1 MRIRTRA
8 GLAWG
13 LLGLYVLLVAAA
25 VALAALNDLWGQIGW
40 IGSSVTF
47 PVVGALIA
55 SRVSGA
61 VGWICLGIGL
71 AVAFAAT
78 CEEYTV
84 YALRTNPGSLPG
96 GTFTALYSTFSW
108 VTFIVPI
115 AVFLVLLFPDGKPPS
130 RRWRPVA
137 WLAVGA
143 AACALTAFALSPG
156 KLDGAPVEADN
167 PVGIDA
173 KGLLNVIAWAGIFSI
188 FACIIASAVSIV
200 VRYRR
205 SRGDERQQLKW
216 FVTAVGLAVG
226 LFFLTWPAGL
236 VSTTLVHAF
245 EVLSLLGWTMLP
257 LAAGIAILRYRLYD
271 IDLVIN
277 KALVFGVLAA
287 FLTAVYV
294 AIVVGFGTL
303 VGRAGGSNVALSI
316 LATAVVA
323 VAFQP
328 VRERARRLANR
339 LVYGHRATPY
349 DVLAQF
355 SEQAAATV
363 PSEELLLQLAR
374 TVGEGTG
381 AARSEV
387 WVRSGDDLRLAAS
400 WPDRSPGRRRMALED
415 GQLPTFAAADRA
427 VAVRHRDELLGALT
441 ITNARGHTPRPA
453 EEKLLS
459 DLAAQAGLVLRN
471 VGLTAELLA
480 RLDDLQASR
489 QRLVS
494 AQDEERRRL
503 ERDLHDGAQ
512 QHLVGLKVKLH
523 LASRQAGETPL
534 KDALASLQADADEA
548 IEALRALAHG
558 IYPPLLAELGLAA
571 AIEAHARK
579 APIDV
584 AVESDGIVR
593 YSEATEAALYFCC
606 LEALQNVTKYAG
618 ASRAVVRLAQSDGRL
633 NLAVSDD
640 GAGFDPAAAVS
651 GAGLQNMSDR
661 VEALGG
667 VLSIVSAQ
675 GQGTTVIASLPL
687 SPMDEPAAER
697 PARALDPH
705 PAAALTPPMSLD

>member
-1 MRIRTRA
+1 MSIRPRA
-8 GLAWG
+8 RLAWA
-13 LLGLYVLLVAAA
+13 LLGVYALLVGVA
-25 VALAALNDLWGQIGW
+25 VVLAALNGFWEPIAW
-40 IGSSVTF
+40 MSSVVTF
-47 PVVGALIA
+47 ALVGALIA
-55 SRVSGA
+55 SRVGGA
-61 VGWICLGIGL
+61 IGWICLAVAL
-71 AVAFAAT
+71 AVALTAA
-78 CEEYTV
+78 CEEYAV

-96 GTFTALYSTFSW
+96 GTFADWYSTFSW

-115 AVFLVLLFPDGKPPS
+115 GVFLVLLFPDGKPPS

-137 WLAVGA
+137 WLAVVA
-143 AACALTAFALSPG
+143 TACALGAMSLAPG
-156 KLDGAPVEADN
+156 KLEGAPVEVEN
-167 PVGIDA
+167 PVGVDA
-173 KGLLNVIAWAGIFSI
+173 KGLLTVIAWAGIFSI
-188 FACIIASAVSIV
+188 FACIIASAASIV

-216 FVTAVGLAVG
+216 FVSAVLLTVS
-226 LFFLTWPAGL
+226 LFFLAWPAGL
-236 VSTTLVHAF
+236 VSDTLPYVLD
-245 EVLSLLGWTMLP
+245 VLSLFGWVTLP
-257 LAAGIAILRYRLYD
+257 LAAGIAIFRYRLYD
-271 IDLVIN
+271 IDVVIN

-294 AIVVGFGTL
+294 AIVVGIGTL
-303 VGRAGGSNVALSI
+303 VGRAGGSNVVLSI

-349 DVLAQF
+349 DVLARF

-363 PSEELLLQLAR
+363 PSEELLPQLAR

-387 WVRSGDDLRLAAS
+387 WVRSADDLRLAAS
-400 WPDRSPGRRRMALED
+400 WPDRSRGRRRLPLED
-415 GQLPTFAAADRA
+415 GQLPAFAAADRT

-441 ITNARGHTPRPA
+441 ITNARGHTLRPA
-453 EEKLLS
+453 EEKLLN

-512 QHLVGLKVKLH
+512 QHLVGLKVKLQ

-534 KDALASLQADADEA
+534 KEALVSLQADADEA

-579 APIDV
+579 AP
-584 AVESDGIVR
+584 VEVVVEADGIDR
-593 YSEATEAALYFCC
+593 YSEATEAALYFCS

-618 ASRAVVRLAQSDGRL
+618 ASRAVVRLAHSDGRL
-633 NLAVSDD
+633 ALAVSDD
-640 GAGFDPAAAVS
+640 GAGFDPAAAAS

-667 VLSIVSAQ
+667 ELSIVSAP
-675 GQGTTVIASLPL
+675 GKGTTVMASLPL
-687 SPMDEPAAER
+687 SLIDKPAAER
-697 PARALDPH
+697 PPEAFDPH
-705 PAAALTPPMSLD
+705 PAAALTRQ

>member
-1 MRIRTRA
+1 MSIRPRA
-8 GLAWG
+8 RLAWG
-13 LLGLYVLLVAAA
+13 LLGLYVLLVGAAA
-25 VALAALNDLWGQIGW
+25 VLAALNGFWEPIGW
-40 IGSSVTF
+40 MSSVVTF
-47 PVVGALIA
+47 ALVGALIA
-55 SRVSGA
+55 SRVGGA
-61 VGWICLGIGL
+61 IGWICLAVAL
-71 AVAFAAT
+71 AVALT
-78 CEEYTV
+78 SVCEEYAV
-84 YALRTNPGSLPG
+84 YAFRTNPGALPG
-96 GTFTALYSTFSW
+96 GTFAAWYTTFSW

-115 AVFLVLLFPDGKPPS
+115 GVFLVLLFPDGKPPS

-137 WLAVGA
+137 WLAVA
-143 AACALTAFALSPG
+143 ATACALVGMSLAPG
-156 KLDGAPVEADN
+156 KLDVDSAPVEAEN
-167 PVGIDA
+167 PVGVDA
-173 KGLLNVIAWAGIFSI
+173 EGLLTVVAWAGILTI

-216 FVTAVGLAVG
+216 FVSAVLLTVA
-226 LFFLTWPAGL
+226 LFFLSWPAGI
-236 VSTTLVHAF
+236 VSETLTNTF
-245 EVLSLLGWTMLP
+245 NVLSLFGWVTLP

-271 IDLVIN
+271 IDLVIS

-294 AIVVGFGTL
+294 AIVVGIGAL
-303 VGRAGGSNVALSI
+303 VGRAGGSNVVLSI

-363 PSEELLLQLAR
+363 PSEELLPQLAR

-381 AARSEV
+381 AAHSEV

-400 WPDRSPGRRRMALED
+400 WPDRLRGRRRVALED
-415 GQLPTFAAADRA
+415 GELPAFAEADRA

-441 ITNARGHTPRPA
+441 LTNTRGHTPRPA
-453 EEKLLS
+453 EEKLLN

-512 QHLVGLKVKLH
+512 QHLVGLKVKLQ

-534 KDALASLQADADEA
+534 KESLVSLQSDADEA

-571 AIEAHARK
+571 AIEAHAQK
-579 APIDV
+579 APIEV
-584 AVESDGIVR
+584 AVEADGIVR

-640 GAGFDPAAAVS
+640 GAGFDPAAAVG

-661 VEALGG
+661 VEALSG
-667 VLSIVSAQ
+667 VLSIVSAP
-675 GQGTTVIASLPL
+675 GKGTTVIASLPL
-687 SPMDEPAAER
+687 HPVDEPAAER
-697 PARALDPH
+697 ETGALDPH
-705 PAAALTPPMSLD
+705 PAAAFTPQ

>member
-1 MRIRTRA
+1 MTIRPRA
-8 GLAWG
+8 RLAWALVG
-13 LLGLYVLLVAAA
+13 VYGVLVGVA
-25 VALAALNDLWGQIGW
+25 VVLAALNGYWEPVAW
-40 IGSSVTF
+40 MSTVVTF
-47 PVVGALIA
+47 ALVGALIA
-55 SRVSGA
+55 SRVGSPI
-61 VGWICLGIGL
+61 GWICIAVAL
-71 AVAFAAT
+71 AVALTSA
-78 CEEYTV
+78 CEEYAV
-84 YALRTNPGSLPG
+84 YTLRTDPGSLPG
-96 GTFTALYSTFSW
+96 GTFADWYTSFSW

-115 AVFLVLLFPDGKPPS
+115 GVFLVLLFPDGKPPS
-130 RRWRPVA
+130 PRWRPVA
-137 WLAVGA
+137 WLAVA
-143 AACALTAFALSPG
+143 AMACALVGMALGPG
-156 KLDGAPVEADN
+156 KLDADSAPVQAEN
-167 PVGIDA
+167 PVAVDA
-173 KGLLNVIAWAGIFSI
+173 KGLLTVVAWAGIFTI

-216 FVTAVGLAVG
+216 FVSAVVLTVA
-226 LFFLTWPAGL
+226 LFFLSWPAGV
-236 VSTTLVHAF
+236 VSETLTNAF
-245 EVLSLLGWTMLP
+245 NVLSLFGWVTLP
-257 LAAGIAILRYRLYD
+257 LAAGIAIFRYRLYD
-271 IDLVIN
+271 IDLVIS

-294 AIVVGFGTL
+294 AIVVGIGTL
-303 VGRAGGSNVALSI
+303 AGRAGGSNVVLSI

-363 PSEELLLQLAR
+363 PSEDLLPQLAR

-400 WPDRSPGRRRMALED
+400 WPDRSRGRRRLALED
-415 GQLPTFAAADRA
+415 GRLPAFAGADRA
-427 VAVRHRDELLGALT
+427 VAIRHRDELLGALT

-453 EEKLLS
+453 EEKLLN

-512 QHLVGLKVKLH
+512 QHLVGLKVKLQ

-534 KDALASLQADADEA
+534 KEALVSLQTDTDEA

-558 IYPPLLAELGLAA
+558 IYPPLLAELGLAD

-579 APIDV
+579 APIEV
-584 AVESDGIVR
+584 AVEADGIVR

-618 ASRAVVRLAQSDGRL
+618 ASRAVVRLGQADGRL
-633 NLAVSDD
+633 SLAVSDD
-640 GAGFDPAAAVS
+640 GVGFDPASAAS

-667 VLSIVSAQ
+667 VLSIVSAP
-675 GQGTTVIASLPL
+675 GRGTTVIASLPL
-687 SPMDEPAAER
+687 PSMDEPAGR
-697 PARALDPH
+697 QPMRDSGRDPVT
-705 PAAALTPPMSLD
+705 ALTPE

>member
-1 MRIRTRA
+1 MTVRPRA
-8 GLAWG
+8 RLAWALLGVYG
-13 LLGLYVLLVAAA
+13 LLVGAA
-25 VALAALNDLWGQIGW
+25 VVLAALNGYWEPVAW
-40 IGSSVTF
+40 MSSVVTF
-47 PVVGALIA
+47 GLVGAVIA
-55 SRVSGA
+55 SRVGGA
-61 VGWICLGIGL
+61 IGWICLTVAL
-71 AVAFAAT
+71 AVALTSA
-78 CEEYTV
+78 CEEYAV
-84 YALRTNPGSLPG
+84 YAVRTNPGGLPG
-96 GTFTALYSTFSW
+96 GTFAAWYTTFSW

-115 AVFLVLLFPDGKPPS
+115 GVFLVLLFPDGKPPS
-130 RRWRPVA
+130 RRWRLVA
-137 WLAVGA
+137 WLAAVA
-143 AACALTAFALSPG
+143 TACALVGMSLAPG
-156 KLDGAPVEADN
+156 TLDADSTPVDAEN
-167 PVGIDA
+167 PVGVDA
-173 KGLLNVIAWAGIFSI
+173 EGLLTVLAWAGILTV

-216 FVTAVGLAVG
+216 FVSAVLLTVA
-226 LFFLTWPAGL
+226 LFFLSWPAGV
-236 VSTTLVHAF
+236 VSESLTNAF
-245 EVLSLLGWTMLP
+245 NVLSLFGWVTLP
-257 LAAGIAILRYRLYD
+257 LAAGIAIFRYRLYD
-271 IDLVIN
+271 IDLVIS

-294 AIVVGFGTL
+294 AIVVGIGTL
-303 VGRAGGSNVALSI
+303 VGRAGGSNVVLSI

-328 VRERARRLANR
+328 VRERTRRLANR

-363 PSEELLLQLAR
+363 PSEELLPQLAR

-400 WPDRSPGRRRMALED
+400 WPDRSPGRRRLALED
-415 GQLPTFAAADRA
+415 GRLPPFASADRA

-453 EEKLLS
+453 EEKLLN

-480 RLDDLQASR
+480 RLEDLQASR

-512 QHLVGLKVKLH
+512 QHLVGLKVKLQ

-534 KDALASLQADADEA
+534 KEALVSLQSDADEA

-579 APIDV
+579 APIEV
-584 AVESDGIVR
+584 AVEAEGIGR
-593 YSEATEAALYFCC
+593 YSEAIEAALYFCC

-618 ASRAVVRLAQSDGRL
+618 ASEAVVRLARSDGRL
-633 NLAVSDD
+633 HLAVSDD
-640 GAGFDPAAAVS
+640 GAGFDPAAAGS
-651 GAGLQNMSDR
+651 GTGLQNMTDR
-661 VEALGG
+661 VETLGG
-667 VLSIVSAQ
+667 VLTIVSAP
-675 GQGTTVIASLPL
+675 GKGTTVIASLPL
-687 SPMDEPAAER
+687 PSTDDPAAER
-697 PARALDPH
+697 PAEALHPR
-705 PAAALTPPMSLD
+705 PAAAFTPQ

>member
-1 MRIRTRA
+1 MTIRPRA
-8 GLAWG
+8 RLAWG
-13 LLGLYVLLVAAA
+13 LLGLYVILVGAA
-25 VALAALNDLWGQIGW
+25 VVLAALSSYWEPTAW
-40 IGSSVTF
+40 MSSVVTF
-47 PVVGALIA
+47 ALVGALIA
-55 SRVSGA
+55 SRVGGA
-61 VGWICLGIGL
+61 IGWICLAVAL
-71 AVAFAAT
+71 AVALTGA
-78 CEEYTV
+78 CEEYAV

-96 GTFTALYSTFSW
+96 GTFATWYPTFSW

-130 RRWRPVA
+130 PRWRPVA
-137 WLAVGA
+137 WLAVVA
-143 AACALTAFALSPG
+143 MACALGGMSLAPG
-156 KLDGAPVEADN
+156 RLDGAPVEAEN
-167 PVGIDA
+167 PVGVDA
-173 KGLLNVIAWAGIFSI
+173 KGLLAVIAWAGILTI

-216 FVTAVGLAVG
+216 FVSAVVLTVA
-226 LFFLTWPAGL
+226 LFFLGWPAGV
-236 VSTTLVHAF
+236 VSEALANVFSA
-245 EVLSLLGWTMLP
+245 LSLFGWLTLP
-257 LAAGIAILRYRLYD
+257 LAAGLAIFRYRLYD
-271 IDLVIN
+271 IDLVIS

-294 AIVVGFGTL
+294 AIVVGIGGL
-303 VGRAGGSNVALSI
+303 VGRAGGSNVVLSI

-363 PSEELLLQLAR
+363 PSEELLPQLAR

-400 WPDRSPGRRRMALED
+400 WPDRSRGRRRLALED
-415 GQLPTFAAADRA
+415 GELPTFAAADRA

-441 ITNARGHTPRPA
+441 VTNARGHTPRPA
-453 EEKLLS
+453 EEKLLN

-512 QHLVGLKVKLH
+512 QHLVGLKVKLQ

-534 KDALASLQADADEA
+534 KEALVLLQADADEA

-579 APIDV
+579 AP
-584 AVESDGIVR
+584 VEVVVEADGIVR
-593 YSEATEAALYFCC
+593 YPEATEAALYFCC

-618 ASRAVVRLAQSDGRL
+618 ASRVVVELAHSDGRL
-633 NLAVSDD
+633 TLAVTDD
-640 GAGFDPAAAVS
+640 GAGFDPAAAAS

-667 VLSIVSAQ
+667 ALSVVSAP
-675 GQGTTVIASLPL
+675 GKGTTVIGSLPL
-687 SPMDEPAAER
+687 PPTDEPVAER
-697 PARALDPH
+697 PAGALDPY
-705 PAAALTPPMSLD
+705 PAAALTPQ

>member
-1 MRIRTRA
+1 MSAHPRA
-8 GLAWG
+8 RLAWG
-13 LLGLYVLLVAAA
+13 LLGLYAFLVGLA
-25 VALAALNDLWGQIGW
+25 VVLAALNGFWEPIAW
-40 IGSSVTF
+40 MSSVVTF
-47 PVVGALIA
+47 ALVGALIA
-55 SRVSGA
+55 SRVGSA
-61 VGWICLGIGL
+61 IGWICLAVAL
-71 AVAFAAT
+71 AVALT
-78 CEEYTV
+78 SVCEEYAV
-84 YALRTNPGSLPG
+84 YAFRTNPGSLPG
-96 GTFTALYSTFSW
+96 GTFAAWYTTFSW

-115 AVFLVLLFPDGKPPS
+115 GVFLVLLFPDGKPPS
-130 RRWRPVA
+130 RRWRLVA
-137 WLAVGA
+137 WLAVA
-143 AACALTAFALSPG
+143 ATACAVIGMSLAPG
-156 KLDGAPVEADN
+156 KLDTDSAPVKAEN
-167 PVGIDA
+167 PVGVDA
-173 KGLLNVIAWAGIFSI
+173 EGLLTVVAWAGILTI
-188 FACIIASAVSIV
+188 FACIIASAVSII

-205 SRGDERQQLKW
+205 SHGDERQQLKW
-216 FVTAVGLAVG
+216 FVSAVLLTVA
-226 LFFLTWPAGL
+226 LFFLSWPAGI
-236 VSTTLVHAF
+236 VSETLTNTF
-245 EVLSLLGWTMLP
+245 NVLSLFGWVTLP
-257 LAAGIAILRYRLYD
+257 LAAGIAIFRYRLYD
-271 IDLVIN
+271 IDLVIS

-294 AIVVGFGTL
+294 AIVVGIGTV
-303 VGRAGGSNVALSI
+303 VGRAGGSNVVLSI

-328 VRERARRLANR
+328 VRERARRVANR

-355 SEQAAATV
+355 SEQAAATA
-363 PSEELLLQLAR
+363 PSEELLPRLAR

-400 WPDRSPGRRRMALED
+400 WPDRSRGRRRLALQD
-415 GQLPTFAAADRA
+415 GRLPAFAAADRA

-453 EEKLLS
+453 EEKLLN

-512 QHLVGLKVKLH
+512 QHLVGLKVKLQ
-523 LASRQAGETPL
+523 LASRRAGETPL
-534 KDALASLQADADEA
+534 KEALVSLQADADEA

-579 APIDV
+579 APIEV
-584 AVESDGIVR
+584 AVEAEGVVR
-593 YSEATEAALYFCC
+593 YSEAIEAALYFCC

-618 ASRAVVRLAQSDGRL
+618 APRAVVRLAQADGRL
-633 NLAVSDD
+633 TLAVSDD
-640 GAGFDPAAAVS
+640 GAGFDPVAAAS

-667 VLSIVSAQ
+667 VLSIVSAP
-675 GQGTTVIASLPL
+675 GKGTTVGASLPL
-687 SPMDEPAAER
+687 PPTDEPSAER
-697 PARALDPH
+697 PAEALDPL
-705 PAAALTPPMSLD
+705 PAAP

>member
-1 MRIRTRA
+1 MSIRPRA
-8 GLAWG
+8 RLAWG
-13 LLGLYVLLVAAA
+13 LLGVYVLLAGAA
-25 VALAALNDLWGQIGW
+25 VALAALSGYWEPTLWM
-40 IGSSVTF
+40 STVVTF
-47 PVVGALIA
+47 ALVGALIA
-55 SRVSGA
+55 SRVGSA
-61 VGWICLGIGL
+61 IGWICIAVAL
-71 AVAFAAT
+71 AVALTAA
-78 CEEYTV
+78 CEEYAVYTV
-84 YALRTNPGSLPG
+84 RANPGALPG
-96 GTFTALYSTFSW
+96 GTFAAWYTTFSW

-115 AVFLVLLFPDGKPPS
+115 GVFLVLLFPDGKPPS

-137 WLAVGA
+137 WLAAVA
-143 AACALTAFALSPG
+143 TACALGAMSLAPG
-156 KLDGAPVEADN
+156 KLDGAPVEVDN
-167 PVGIDA
+167 PVGVDA
-173 KGLLNVIAWAGIFSI
+173 KGLVTVIAWAGIFTI
-188 FACIIASAVSIV
+188 FACIIASAVSVV

-216 FVTAVGLAVG
+216 FVSAVLLTVA
-226 LFFLTWPAGL
+226 LFFLGWPAGL
-236 VSTTLVHAF
+236 VSDTLSNAF
-245 EVLSLLGWTMLP
+245 SALSLFGWATLP

-294 AIVVGFGTL
+294 AIVVGIGAL
-303 VGRAGGSNVALSI
+303 VGRAGGSNIVLSI

-363 PSEELLLQLAR
+363 PSEELLPQLAR
-374 TVGEGTG
+374 TVAEGTG
-381 AARSEV
+381 AARGEV
-387 WVRSGDDLRLAAS
+387 WVRSGEDLRLAAS
-400 WPDRSPGRRRMALED
+400 WPDRSRGPRRAALED
-415 GQLPTFAAADRA
+415 GGLPAFPAADRA
-427 VAVRHRDELLGALT
+427 VGVRHRDELLGALT

-453 EEKLLS
+453 EEKLLN

-512 QHLVGLKVKLH
+512 QHLVGLKVKLQ
-523 LASRQAGETPL
+523 LASREAGETPL
-534 KDALASLQADADEA
+534 KEALVSLQADADDA

-558 IYPPLLAELGLAA
+558 IYPPLLAEVGLAA

-579 APIDV
+579 APIKV
-584 AVESDGIVR
+584 VVEAEGIVR

-618 ASRAVVRLAQSDGRL
+618 ASRAVVRLAHSDDTL
-633 NLAVSDD
+633 NMAVSDE
-640 GAGFDPAAAVS
+640 GAGFDPATAAS

-667 VLSIVSAQ
+667 ALTIVSAP
-675 GQGTTVIASLPL
+675 GRGTTVIASLPL
-687 SPMDEPAAER
+687 RPMDDPAAER
-697 PARALDPH
+697 PEGGLDPH
-705 PAAALTPPMSLD
+705 PVAVLTPE

>member
-1 MRIRTRA
+1 MTARQRA
-8 GLAWG
+8 RLAWG
-13 LLGLYVLLVAAA
+13 LLGLYILLVAAA
-25 VALAALNDLWGQIGW
+25 VVLAALNGYWEPIAW
-40 IGSSVTF
+40 MSSVVTF
-47 PVVGALIA
+47 ALVGAVIA
-55 SRVSGA
+55 SRVEGA
-61 VGWICLGIGL
+61 IGWICLAVAL
-71 AVAFAAT
+71 AVALTSA
-78 CEEYTV
+78 CEEYAV
-84 YALRTNPGSLPG
+84 HAVRTDPGSLPG
-96 GTFTALYSTFSW
+96 GTFAAWYTTFSW

-115 AVFLVLLFPDGKPPS
+115 GVFLVLLFPDGKPPS
-130 RRWRPVA
+130 RRWRWVA
-137 WLAVGA
+137 WLAVA
-143 AACALTAFALSPG
+143 ATACALTGMSLAPG

-167 PVGIDA
+167 PVGVDA
-173 KGLLNVIAWAGIFSI
+173 KGLLTVIAWAGILSI

-216 FVTAVGLAVG
+216 FVSAVLLTVG
-226 LFFLTWPAGL
+226 LFFLSWPASV
-236 VSTTLVHAF
+236 VSNTLANTF
-245 EVLSLLGWTMLP
+245 NALSLFGWATLP

-294 AIVVGFGTL
+294 AIVVGIGAL
-303 VGRAGGSNVALSI
+303 VGRAGGSNIVLSI

-355 SEQAAATV
+355 SEQAAATL
-363 PSEELLLQLAR
+363 PSEELLPQLAR
-374 TVGEGTG
+374 TVGQGTG

-400 WPDRSPGRRRMALED
+400 WPVRSPGRRRLALTD
-415 GQLPTFAAADRA
+415 GQLPAFAAADRA
-427 VAVRHRDELLGALT
+427 VAVRHQDELLGALT

-453 EEKLLS
+453 EEKLLN

-523 LASRQAGETPL
+523 LASRQASETPL
-534 KDALASLQADADEA
+534 REALISLQADADEA

-579 APIDV
+579 APIEV
-584 AVESDGIVR
+584 AVEADGVGR

-618 ASRAVVRLAQSDGRL
+618 ASHAVVRLAHLDGKL

-640 GAGFDPAAAVS
+640 GAGFDPAAAAS

-667 VLSIVSAQ
+667 VLSIVSAP
-675 GQGTTVIASLPL
+675 GRGTTVIASLPL
-687 SPMDEPAAER
+687 PSMDEPAAQQPEVASIR
-697 PARALDPH
+697 IP
-705 PAAALTPPMSLD
+705 

>member
-13 LLGLYVLLVAAA
+13 LLGLYILLVVAA

-47 PVVGALIA
+47 PLVGALIA

-61 VGWICLGIGL
+61 VGWICLAVGL

-143 AACALTAFALSPG
+143 AACALVAMSLTPG
-156 KLDGAPVEADN
+156 KLDGAPIEADN
-167 PVGIDA
+167 PVGVDA
-173 KGLLNVIAWAGIFSI
+173 KGLLTVIAWAGIFSI

-216 FVTAVGLAVG
+216 FVSAVGLAVG
-226 LFFLTWPAGL
+226 LFFLAWPAGL
-236 VSTTLVHAF
+236 VSTTLVHVF
-245 EVLSLLGWTMLP
+245 EVLSVFGWTMLP
-257 LAAGIAILRYRLYD
+257 LAAGIAILRYHLYD

-277 KALVFGVLAA
+277 KALVFGILAA
-287 FLTAVYV
+287 FVTVVYV
-294 AIVVGFGTL
+294 AIVVGLGTL

-328 VRERARRLANR
+328 VRERTRRLANR
-339 LVYGHRATPY
+339 LVYGQRATPY
-349 DVLAQF
+349 DVLARF

-363 PSEELLLQLAR
+363 PSEELLPQLAR
-374 TVGEGTG
+374 TVAEGTG
-381 AARSEV
+381 AARGEV
-387 WVRSGDDLRLAAS
+387 WVRSGEDLRLAAS
-400 WPDRSPGRRRMALED
+400 WPDRSRGPRRATLED
-415 GQLPTFAAADRA
+415 GGLPVFPAADRA
-427 VAVRHRDELLGALT
+427 VGVRHRDELLGALT

-453 EEKLLS
+453 EEKLLN

-512 QHLVGLKVKLH
+512 QHLVGLKVKLQ
-523 LASRQAGETPL
+523 LASREAGETPL
-534 KDALASLQADADEA
+534 KEALVSLQADADDA

-579 APIDV
+579 APIEV
-584 AVESDGIVR
+584 VVEADGIVR

-618 ASRAVVRLAQSDGRL
+618 ASRAVVRLAHSDGTL
-633 NLAVSDD
+633 NMAVSDE
-640 GAGFDPAAAVS
+640 GAGFDPAAAAS

-667 VLSIVSAQ
+667 ALTIVSAP
-675 GQGTTVIASLPL
+675 GRGTTVIASLPL
-687 SPMDEPAAER
+687 RSMDDPAAER
-697 PARALDPH
+697 PVGALDPH
-705 PAAALTPPMSLD
+705 PAAALTPQ

>member
-1 MRIRTRA
+1 MSIGPRA
-8 GLAWG
+8 RLARG
-13 LLGLYVLLVAAA
+13 LLGVYVLLVGAAG
-25 VALAALNDLWGQIGW
+25 VLAALSGYWG
-40 IGSSVTF
+40 
-47 PVVGALIA
+47 PVAWMSTVVSFALVGGLIA
-55 SRVSGA
+55 SRVGGA
-61 VGWICLGIGL
+61 IGWICI
-71 AVAFAAT
+71 AVAIAVALSAAS
-78 CEEYTV
+78 EEYAF
-84 YALRTNPGSLPG
+84 YAVRTNPGSLPG
-96 GTFTALYSTFSW
+96 GAFGAWYSTFSW

-115 AVFLVLLFPDGKPPS
+115 GVFLVLLFPDGKPPS

-137 WLAVGA
+137 WLAVVA
-143 AACALTAFALSPG
+143 TAFAVGGMSLAPG
-156 KLDGAPVEADN
+156 ELDGAVKAEN
-167 PVGIDA
+167 PLGVDA
-173 KGLLNVIAWAGIFSI
+173 EGLLSVVAWAGILTI

-216 FVTAVGLAVG
+216 FVSAVLLTVG
-226 LFFLTWPAGL
+226 LFFLSWPAAV
-236 VSTTLVHAF
+236 VSETLSNVFNA
-245 EVLSLLGWTMLP
+245 LSLFAWVTLP
-257 LAAGIAILRYRLYD
+257 LAAGIAIFRYRLYD

-277 KALVFGVLAA
+277 RALVFGILAA

-294 AIVVGFGTL
+294 AIVVGIGSL
-303 VGRAGGSNVALSI
+303 VGRAGGSNVVLSI

-328 VRERARRLANR
+328 MRERARRLANR

-363 PSEELLLQLAR
+363 PSEELLPQLAR

-400 WPDRSPGRRRMALED
+400 WPDRSRGRRRLALEG
-415 GQLPTFAAADRA
+415 GQLPTFAGADRS

-453 EEKLLS
+453 EEKLLN

-512 QHLVGLKVKLH
+512 QYLVGLKVKLQ

-534 KDALASLQADADEA
+534 KEALVSLQADADEA
-548 IEALRALAHG
+548 VEALRALAHG
-558 IYPPLLAELGLAA
+558 IYPPLLAELGLAG
-571 AIEAHARK
+571 AIEAHGRK
-579 APIDV
+579 VPIEV
-584 AVESDGIVR
+584 AIESDGIVR
-593 YSEATEAALYFCC
+593 YPEATEAAVYFCC

-640 GAGFDPAAAVS
+640 GAGFDPADAPS
-651 GAGLQNMSDR
+651 GAGLQNMTDR

-667 VLSIVSAQ
+667 VLSIVSAP
-675 GQGTTVIASLPL
+675 GKGTTLTASLPL
-687 SPMDEPAAER
+687 PPMDEPDAER
-697 PARALDPH
+697 PTAAPDPH
-705 PAAALTPPMSLD
+705 PAAALTPQ

>member
-1 MRIRTRA
+1 MSIRPRA
-8 GLAWG
+8 RLAWS
-13 LLGLYVLLVAAA
+13 LLGLYVLLVGAAA
-25 VALAALNDLWGQIGW
+25 VLAALSGYWEPIAW
-40 IGSSVTF
+40 MSSVVTF
-47 PVVGALIA
+47 ALVGTLIA
-55 SRVSGA
+55 SRVGGA
-61 VGWICLGIGL
+61 IGWICLAVAL
-71 AVAFAAT
+71 AVALSAA
-78 CEEYTV
+78 CEEYAV
-84 YALRTNPGSLPG
+84 YALRANPGSLPG
-96 GTFTALYSTFSW
+96 GTFADWYTTFSW

-115 AVFLVLLFPDGKPPS
+115 GIFFVLLFPDGKPPS
-130 RRWRPVA
+130 PRWRPVA
-137 WLAVGA
+137 WLAVA
-143 AACALTAFALSPG
+143 ASACAFGAMSLAPG
-156 KLDGAPVEADN
+156 KLDGAPVEAEN
-167 PVGIDA
+167 PVGVDA
-173 KGLLNVIAWAGIFSI
+173 KALVTVIAWAGIFTI
-188 FACIIASAVSIV
+188 FACIIASAISIV

-216 FVTAVGLAVG
+216 FVTAVLLSVG
-226 LFFLTWPAGL
+226 LFFLAWPASL
-236 VSTTLVHAF
+236 VSNTLGNVFNA
-245 EVLSLLGWTMLP
+245 LSLFGWATLP
-257 LAAGIAILRYRLYD
+257 LAAGIAIFRYRLYD
-271 IDLVIN
+271 IDLVIR

-287 FLTAVYV
+287 FFTAVYV
-294 AIVVGFGTL
+294 AIVVGVGTL
-303 VGRAGGSNVALSI
+303 VGRAGGSNIVLSI

-363 PSEELLLQLAR
+363 PSEELLPQLAR

-400 WPDRSPGRRRMALED
+400 WPDRSPGRRRLALND
-415 GQLPTFAAADRA
+415 GQLPTFVAADRA

-441 ITNARGHTPRPA
+441 ITNARGHTLRPA
-453 EEKLLS
+453 EEKLLN

-512 QHLVGLKVKLH
+512 QHLVGLKVKLQ

-579 APIDV
+579 APIEV
-584 AVESDGIVR
+584 AVESDDIVR

-606 LEALQNVTKYAG
+606 LEALQNVTKYAE

-633 NLAVSDD
+633 TLAVSDD
-640 GAGFDPAAAVS
+640 GTGFDPAAAVS

-667 VLSIVSAQ
+667 VLSIVSAP
-675 GQGTTVIASLPL
+675 GKGTTVIASLPL
-687 SPMDEPAAER
+687 RSGEDPAAEQ
-697 PARALDPH
+697 PVQAVGLDRV
-705 PAAALTPPMSLD
+705 AALTPE